1 MLTYK
6 GEKMEL
12 KDTIEQMTSKDYKD
26 RFRAEY
32 YQTLIRYQKLESIVI
47 KYEAKTL
54 LFDPTCGIDLLKEQL
69 RHMGNYLRALKI
81 RAEIEKIGI

>member
-54 LFDPTCGIDLLKEQL
+54 LFYPTCGIDLLKEQL

-81 RAEIEKIGI
+81 RAEIEEIEI

>member
-6 GEKMEL
+6 GEDMEL
-12 KDTIEQMTSKDYKD
+12 KDTIELMTSKDYKD

-32 YQTLIRYQKLESIVI
+32 YQTLIRYQKLESITI

-54 LFDPTCGIDLLKEQL
+54 LFDPKCGIDLLKEQL
-69 RHMGNYLRALKI
+69 RHMGNYLRSLKI
-81 RAEIEKIGI
+81 RAEIEGIEI